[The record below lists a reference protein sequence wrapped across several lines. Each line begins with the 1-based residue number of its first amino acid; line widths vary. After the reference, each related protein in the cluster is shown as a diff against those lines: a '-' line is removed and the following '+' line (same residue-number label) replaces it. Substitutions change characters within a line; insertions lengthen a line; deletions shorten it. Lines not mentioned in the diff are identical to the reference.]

1 MRYIST
7 RGEAPPAS
15 FTDVLLAGLAR
26 DGGLYV
32 PETWPRLSAPTIAG
46 FKGKSYQDV
55 AFAVM
60 QPFLA
65 NEIASA
71 DLKRMIDDAYESFG
85 HSEVAPLVE
94 LASGQWLL
102 ELFHG
107 PTLAFKD
114 FAMQFVARLM
124 DFVLAVRKDRVT
136 IVVATSGDTG
146 GAAVEAFRGRE
157 RVDLVVLFPKGRVS
171 DVQRRMMTTATEDN
185 VHALAIEGT
194 FDDCQTIVK
203 HLFNDHA
210 FRDRVKLSAVNSINF
225 ARIVAQSVYYFTAAV
240 ALGAPARAPTFVVPT
255 GNFGDIFA
263 GYAAKCM
270 GLPIA
275 RLVIATNENDILA
288 RTLMT
293 GRYEPRAV
301 VATSSPA
308 MDIQISSNF
317 ERLLFYA
324 NGGDGAIIRN
334 LMRALAETGSFT
346 IAPAALEKIRETFD
360 AERADDNE
368 TRLAIRD
375 VYAKFGYLLD
385 PHGAVGFV
393 AAQKHAAKDRAPIIM
408 LGAAHPAK
416 FPEAVEAA
424 TGIHLALPARLAD
437 LNARKERVN
446 VLPADCDAVA
456 RFIAERSRVAKSG
469 AIA

>member
-7 RGEAPPAS
+7 RGEAPAVS
-15 FTDVLLAGLAR
+15 FTEALLIGLAR

-32 PETWPRLSAPTIAG
+32 PESWPQLSAQAIAG
-46 FKGKSYQDV
+46 FKGKPYQDV
-55 AFAVM
+55 ALAVI
-60 QPFLA
+60 QPFLGA
-65 NEIASA
+65 EIAGSE
-71 DLKRMIDDAYESFG
+71 LKRMIDEAYEGFG
-85 HSEVAPLVE
+85 HPEVAPLVE
-94 LASGQWLL
+94 LSSGQWLL

-114 FAMQFVARLM
+114 FAMQLVARLM
-124 DFVLAVRKDRVT
+124 DFALAARNERAT

-171 DVQRRMMTTATEDN
+171 DVQRRMMTTATEEN
-185 VHALAIEGT
+185 VHALAIDGT

-203 HLFNDHA
+203 YLFNDHA
-210 FRDRVKLSAVNSINF
+210 LRDRLKLSAVNSINF

-240 ALGAPARAPTFVVPT
+240 ALGAPARATTFVVPT

-263 GYAAKCM
+263 GYTAKCM
-270 GLPIA
+270 GLPIE

-288 RTLMT
+288 RTLKT

-324 NGGDGAIIRN
+324 NGCDGAVIRS
-334 LMRALAETGSFT
+334 LMRSLAERGSFT
-346 IAPAALEKIRETFD
+346 IADAALKKIRETFD

-375 VYAKFGYLLD
+375 VYAKSGYLLD

-393 AAQKHAAKDRAPIIM
+393 AAQKHAAKDHAPIVM

-416 FPEAVEAA
+416 FPEAVERA
-424 TGIHLALPARLAD
+424 TGKRPALPARLAD
-437 LNARKERVN
+437 LDRREERLAI
-446 VLPADCDAVA
+446 LPADQAAVA
-456 RFIAERSRVAKSG
+456 KFVIEHSRVAEG
-469 AIA
+469 AIP